1 MKSLRLFAVFL
12 VIVIMQSCCWGG
24 KKENVQQQI
33 GTVQRVRSV
42 VQSGPQNSLADV
54 TDIED
59 LFNGD
64 AVRVTQG
71 GTARLMFGSQIQINL
86 FNDSELGGVKAEVAS
101 GTPKRVAWKLVRG
114 GLSGQVAQPGG
125 QAEISVQTGVKVTV
139 LGTRYFVTYEPVS
152 GYVVAGNFDGKINWS
167 FNGGSERSIP
177 IGEMIDISKA
187 GETAI
192 YPIPFGPDE
201 FDRIVDSVGSPI
213 DALYGMRR
221 EYQIPLP
228 GESIATEAPVTE
240 APPLAFT
247 ARALVWPEGDSFIPD
262 LASSWDVSEVG
273 SVWTFHLVDGIYMPD
288 GGPFTSE
295 IVKERFQDWELVRNG
310 LVRVELIDD
319 FTVKLYVE
327 GGYSSLKER
336 GYDDNGFLM
345 QIAKLT
351 FKVQQ

>member
-12 VIVIMQSCCWGG
+12 VIVVVQSCCWGG
-24 KKENVQQQI
+24 GKEIVQQQI

-42 VQSGPQNSLADV
+42 VQSGPQNSLVEV

-59 LFNGD
+59 LFNDD

-71 GTARLMFGSQIQINL
+71 GSARLLFGNQIQINL
-86 FNDSELGGVKAEVAS
+86 FNDSELGGVKADVAS
-101 GTPKRVAWKLVRG
+101 GTPKRVAWKLLRG

-139 LGTRYFVTYEPVS
+139 LGTRFFVTYEPNS
-152 GYVVAGNFDGKINWS
+152 GYVVVGNFDGKINLS
-167 FNGGSERSIP
+167 FNGSSERSVP
-177 IGEMIDISKA
+177 IGEMIDISES

-201 FDRIVDSVGSPI
+201 FDRIVGSVGSPI

-228 GESIATEAPVTE
+228 GQGVAAEAPVTE
-240 APPLAFT
+240 APQAFT
-247 ARALVWPEGDSFIPD
+247 TRALVWPEGDSFIPD
-262 LASSWDVSEVG
+262 LASSWEVSEDG
-273 SVWTFHLVDGIYMPD
+273 SSWTFYLADGIYMPD
-288 GGPFTSE
+288 GGLFTSE
-295 IVKERFQDWELVRNG
+295 IVKERFQDWDLVRNG
-310 LVRVELIDD
+310 WVSVESIDD
-319 FTVKLYVE
+319 FTVQLYVE
-327 GGYSSLKER
+327 GGYSFLKER
-336 GYDDNGFLM
+336 GYDNNGFLM

>member
-12 VIVIMQSCCWGG
+12 VIVVMQSCCWGG
-24 KKENVQQQI
+24 GKENVQQQI

-42 VQSGPQNSLADV
+42 VQSGPQNSLVEV

-59 LFNGD
+59 LFNDD

-71 GTARLMFGSQIQINL
+71 GSARLLFGNQIQINL
-86 FNDSELGGVKAEVAS
+86 FNDSELGGVKADVAS
-101 GTPKRVAWKLVRG
+101 GTPKRVAWKLLRG

-139 LGTRYFVTYEPVS
+139 LGTRFFVTYEPGS
-152 GYVVAGNFDGKINWS
+152 GYVVAGNFDGKINLS

-177 IGEMIDISKA
+177 IGEMIDISEA

-213 DALYGMRR
+213 EALYRMRR

-228 GESIATEAPVTE
+228 GEGVAAEAPVTE
-240 APPLAFT
+240 APQAFT
-247 ARALVWPEGDSFIPD
+247 TRSLIWPDGDYFIPD
-262 LASSWDVSEVG
+262 LASAWDVSDDG
-273 SVWTFHLVDGIYMPD
+273 STWTFHLVDGIYMPE
-288 GGPFTSE
+288 GGLFTSE
-295 IVKERFQDWELVRNG
+295 IVKERFQDWDLVRNG
-310 LVRVELIDD
+310 WVSVESIDD
-319 FTVKLYVE
+319 FTVQLYVE

>member
-12 VIVIMQSCCWGG
+12 VIVVMQSCCWGG
-24 KKENVQQQI
+24 GGNTGGGKENVQQQI

-42 VQSGPQNSLADV
+42 VQSGPQNSLTEV

-59 LFNGD
+59 LFNDD

-71 GTARLMFGSQIQINL
+71 GSAKLQFGSQIGIKL
-86 FNDSELGGVKAEVAS
+86 FNDSELGGVKAEVAQ
-101 GTPKRVAWKLVRG
+101 GTPNRIAWKLIRG

-125 QAEISVQTGVKVTV
+125 SAEISVLTGAKITV
-139 LGTRYFVTYEPVS
+139 LGTRFFVTYEPNS
-152 GYVVAGNFDGKINWS
+152 GYVVAGNFDGKMNWS
-167 FNGGSERSIP
+167 FNDGGERSIP
-177 IGEMIDISKA
+177 IGEMVDISES
-187 GETAI
+187 GETAM

-213 DALYGMRR
+213 DALMRR

-228 GESIATEAPVTE
+228 GEGVATEAPVTE
-240 APPLAFT
+240 APQAFT
-247 ARALVWPEGDSFIPD
+247 TRALVWPEGDSFMPD
-262 LASSWDVSEVG
+262 LASSWDVSEDG
-273 SVWTFHLVDGIYMPD
+273 SVWTFYLVDGIYMP
-288 GGPFTSE
+288 E
-295 IVKERFQDWELVRNG
+295 VIVEA
-310 LVRVELIDD
+310 IDD
-319 FTVKLYVE
+319 FTVQLFVE